1 MQLFVPGDSE
11 PVAEQ
16 ITVGAAG
23 LRSGDRVLGSE
34 PQETLSSHL
43 HLLLQRE
50 GYDDVPFTCSPTDSF
65 EQIKK
70 RLQLN
75 PASHT
80 PNPSRPCPS

>member
-1 MQLFVPGDSE
+1 MQLFVAGDSE

-65 EQIKK
+65 ERIKK

-80 PNPSRPCPS
+80 PNPPRPCP